1 MPVLVFN
8 FGGQYAHLIARR
20 VRELGVYS
28 EIVSSSTTAQEA
40 KKLSATGIILSGG
53 PCSVYEENAPRFD
66 ANIISLG
73 IPILG
78 ICYGHQLLAYS
89 LGGVVESGKSKE
101 FGKQEIVL
109 GESALFEGV
118 STPQTAWF
126 SHGDEVKKLPRGFKE
141 IAFSPTCGNAAMQ
154 CEEKKL
160 FGIQFHPE
168 VVHTP
173 CGKKV
178 LENFLFKI
186 CGCEATWRVGEQ
198 AEKFVEELKAQVG
211 REKVVIGIS
220 GGVDSLVAATLLHKA
235 VGKQLYCVLIDH
247 GLMRKNEVSLVTD
260 RLKKQGFENLVV
272 EDARET
278 FLSALAGVADPEEK
292 RKAIG
297 HTFIAV
303 FEKVAA
309 TLEAKEGI
317 RFLAQGTIY
326 PDRIESA
333 SSSNAA
339 KIKSHHNLA
348 LPEKMKFQ
356 IIEPLKEFYKD
367 EVRELGGKLGLPQDL
382 LQRHPFPGPG
392 LAIRVLGEV
401 TEERL
406 HILREADAIYLD
418 ELKKSGWYNKVWQAF
433 AALLPVKSVGVMGD
447 ARTYDYIIALRA
459 VDSVDGMT
467 ADWSKLPPELIE
479 KVSSRIVNEVR
490 GVNRVLY
497 DVTQK
502 PPGTIEYE

>member
-1 MPVLVFN
+1 MSILVYN

-28 EIVSSSTTAQEA
+28 EIVSSATTASEA
-40 KKLSATGIILSGG
+40 KKFSPTGIILSGG
-53 PCSVYEENAPRFD
+53 PCSVYDEGSPKLDGKIF
-66 ANIISLG
+66 SLG
-73 IPILG
+73 VPILG
-78 ICYGHQLLAYS
+78 ICYGHQLLAHS
-89 LGGVVESGKSKE
+89 LGGVVSGGKSKE
-101 FGKQEIVL
+101 FGKQEVFL
-109 GESALFEGV
+109 DKSVLFEEIT
-118 STPQTAWF
+118 SPQTVWF
-126 SHGDEVKKLPRGFKE
+126 SHGDEVKTLPEGFTK
-141 IAFSPTCGNAAMQ
+141 IASSQTCSNAAMQ
-154 CEEKKL
+154 DVERKF
-160 FGIQFHPE
+160 FGLQFHPE

-173 CGKKV
+173 CGKKI
-178 LENFLFKI
+178 LENFLFKV
-186 CGCEATWRVGEQ
+186 CACQKTWRVGEQ
-198 AEKFVEELKAQVG
+198 SEQFISSLQKQVG
-211 REKVVIGIS
+211 KEKVVIGIS

-235 VGKQLYCVLIDH
+235 IGKQLYCVLIDH
-247 GLMRKNEVSLVTD
+247 GLMRKNEIALVEE

-272 EDARET
+272 QDARSD
-278 FLSALAGVADPEEK
+278 FLSALAGVTDPEEK
-292 RKAIG
+292 RKLIG

-309 TLEAKEGI
+309 RLEEKEGI

-333 SSSNAA
+333 QSSNAA
-339 KIKSHHNLA
+339 KIKSHHNLT

-356 IIEPLKEFYKD
+356 LIEPLKEFYKD
-367 EVRELGGKLGLPQDL
+367 EVRELGGKLGLPREL
-382 LQRHPFPGPG
+382 LDRHPFPGPG

-406 HILREADAIYLD
+406 HILREADAIYLE

-447 ARTYDYIIALRA
+447 ARTYDYIISLRA

-467 ADWSKLPPELIE
+467 ADWSRLPPELLE
-479 KVSSRIVNEVR
+479 KISSRIVNEVR

-497 DVTQK
+497 DVTTK